1 MTSVPHL
8 SHQLLWSYAKAF
20 PTKVQF
26 NCSTIGFRSQILKL
40 EWKKKNKKKRQ
51 NVSIHW
57 RGVNGILYFSEI
69 SFYQVSIFRDAKKVI
84 HFTCKMFELGLL
96 IMNKF
101 SLLIFILKW
110 MLSHLLAWGF
120 WYFSFL
126 WQAFKTIKVQKL
138 KDRTKLSTAGLEQER
153 QVTVH

>member
-1 MTSVPHL
+1 
-8 SHQLLWSYAKAF
+8 
-20 PTKVQF
+20 
-26 NCSTIGFRSQILKL
+26 
-40 EWKKKNKKKRQ
+40 
-51 NVSIHW
+51 
-57 RGVNGILYFSEI
+57 
-69 SFYQVSIFRDAKKVI
+69 
-84 HFTCKMFELGLL
+84 MFELGLL

-120 WYFSFL
+120 SYFSFL

-153 QVTVH
+153 QATVH